1 MARLANL
8 TQTDINNGVLNRMLA
23 NVGIPDVQ
31 QYIENFHR
39 ETEDLIIEEFE
50 HPNPSTSHDDEQIVP
65 PADIQ
70 SWITGLRPR
79 LDDPIKPSLPKQ
91 QQPSPPPP
99 PQQQLPTDVQ
109 GWIRGIRPVITD
121 SVEVTSSEQQSK
133 QEQQQL
139 PADVQRWITRLR
151 PHLEDPVQP
160 PVPEQQQQQQQQP
173 SDLKSWMQRMAPNSS
188 HSSTHTTPSETTTT
202 ATDNDAPVTG
212 NLGSWLND
220 WSKSLTEQ
228 PPPASLDNWLKG
240 LIPPNMNEPIGK
252 TNSSKGRL
260 NSYLNAAQ
268 DVLSKNGYNVSNEVA
283 LSTNVKNKTGMF
295 GNVKHMYF
303 LVSFL
308 VLFSSLHLDIL
319 FLLFYLV
326 ENIR

>member
-1 MARLANL
+1 MFHSFFLFFSTGDKTRDNIHRLLIFAYKIIEYLHIFIYSSRASYCLTITKEMEKLANL
-8 TQTDINNGVLNRMLA
+8 TETDIKNGVLNHMLA
-23 NVGIPDVQ
+23 NAGISNVQ
-31 QYIENFHR
+31 DYVEQFHQDTEN
-39 ETEDLIIEEFE
+39 LIIEQIE
-50 HPNPSTSHDDEQIVP
+50 HPDPDKTYDDDQIAP

-70 SWITGLRPR
+70 SWITGLRLR
-79 LDDPIKPSLPKQ
+79 LDDPVKPL
-91 QQPSPPPP
+91 
-99 PQQQLPTDVQ
+99 L
-109 GWIRGIRPVITD
+109 
-121 SVEVTSSEQQSK
+121 
-133 QEQQQL
+133 
-139 PADVQRWITRLR
+139 
-151 PHLEDPVQP
+151 
-160 PVPEQQQQQQQQP
+160 PEQQQQQQP
-173 SDLKSWMQRMAPNSS
+173 TDLKSWMQRMAPNSS
-188 HSSTHTTPSETTTT
+188 HSSTLTTPSETTTT

-220 WSKSLTEQ
+220 WSKNLAEQ

-240 LIPPNMNEPIGK
+240 LVPPNMNEPIGK

-283 LSTNVKNKTGMF
+283 LPTNVKNKTGMF